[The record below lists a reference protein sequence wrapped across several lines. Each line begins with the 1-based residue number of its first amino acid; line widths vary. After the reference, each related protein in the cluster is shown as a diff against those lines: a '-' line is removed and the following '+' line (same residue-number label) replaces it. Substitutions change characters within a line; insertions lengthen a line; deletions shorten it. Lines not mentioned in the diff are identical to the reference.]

1 MVDTIFDRNLF
12 ELGIKKPFNPI
23 PIIIASA
30 SGVVFILIA
39 LIVCKKCKQK
49 YDLEQAVGYSYSHIG
64 KEEIGINESQVN

>member
-1 MVDTIFDRNLF
+1 MVDTIFERDLFNL
-12 ELGIKKPFNPI
+12 GVKKPFDPI

-39 LIVCKKCKQK
+39 LIVCRRCKQK

-64 KEEIGINESQVN
+64 EEEIGIN